1 MGRRVGDGGVG
12 LAEQQRALRDLLVL
26 FLRVVVVVQAH
37 ADDLSGTR
45 DRREQSGVVGRNR
58 RVGGGLDGVFDPEEA
73 RVGQLLVETSSRR
86 PASGTM
92 SSSRRTPHCGPPTVV
107 YRTNCIT

>member
-1 MGRRVGDGGVG
+1 MGSPG
-12 LAEQQRALRDLLVL
+12 LVTAVSALPNSSGRSGDLLVL

-58 RVGGGLDGVFDPEEA
+58 RVGGGLDGVFD
-73 RVGQLLVETSSRR
+73 
-86 PASGTM
+86 
-92 SSSRRTPHCGPPTVV
+92 
-107 YRTNCIT
+107 